1 MKTVHKACTTR
12 APPKRLF
19 LLGKFGKRSV
29 RWGLFRSNY
38 ADQGFGD
45 RVRFAEEVGDSQPC
59 ESIDASCHHLS
70 RALAHFFAEGRGEFG
85 GFYLRKLMRKSGGFG
100 LLLFQERGELLAF
113 GLKIG
118 EAGFKALDVALL
130 HDEGEAVGEVL
141 DKLER
146 FRELVCACLVLP
158 FAQRS
163 LDLIGQRQDDFAV
176 QGEPWR

>member
-1 MKTVHKACTTR
+1 
-12 APPKRLF
+12 
-19 LLGKFGKRSV
+19 
-29 RWGLFRSNY
+29 
-38 ADQGFGD
+38 
-45 RVRFAEEVGDSQPC
+45 
-59 ESIDASCHHLS
+59 
-70 RALAHFFAEGRGEFG
+70 
-85 GFYLRKLMRKSGGFG
+85 MRKSGGFG